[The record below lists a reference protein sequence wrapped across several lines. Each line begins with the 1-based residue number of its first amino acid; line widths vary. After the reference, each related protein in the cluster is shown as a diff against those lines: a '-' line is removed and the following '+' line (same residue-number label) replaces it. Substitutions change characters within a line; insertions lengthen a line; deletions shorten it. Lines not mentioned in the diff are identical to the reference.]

1 MPEAFPSLADLH
13 ARNPL
18 HQAAYPDATPVSL
31 TEPAAGPVTYVVTPV
46 DRVRQE
52 GPGTVAR

>member
-18 HQAAYPDATPVSL
+18 HQAAYPDASAVPEVVKELSAL
-31 TEPAAGPVTYVVTPV
+31 AEAIRRDVADGRREPGR
-46 DRVRQE
+46 DR
-52 GPGTVAR
+52 